1 MKIMQNG
8 DMEIHFPSIYIKCIG
23 KEIQINY
30 PYEKMIKM
38 NCYSESQIDT
48 NIFKQTKQTIR
59 LFLNFCKKCELK
71 KTY

>member
-1 MKIMQNG
+1 MQNG

-38 NCYSESQIDT
+38 NCYSESQIKKNLLIAK
-48 NIFKQTKQTIR
+48 NIFI
-59 LFLNFCKKCELK
+59 NN
-71 KTY
+71 Y